1 MAPPNRPFPPSLRAL
16 FALPLLQSP
25 RDGCPQPPL
34 LDVLVVG
41 EDDDGPGVGRLQ
53 QLPDDFIE
61 VDALVPAVLGD
72 LQGLGDAEPTCAR
85 EQRTKGPSEEG
96 RKRQGRARDRQWGM
110 HSPRGS
116 LAGEELSH
124 GITALPG
131 TPWPASRG
139 IRAIPSLI
147 PTACMAGEGQG
158 LHRLCPT
165 HGREAK

>member
-1 MAPPNRPFPPSLRAL
+1 M
-16 FALPLLQSP
+16 
-25 RDGCPQPPL
+25 PQPPL

-139 IRAIPSLI
+139 IRVIPSLI

-165 HGREAK
+165 HGRKAK